1 MATKSEKARRKR
13 RYSNAKETMT
23 AAEEGYRPTAFKVP
37 EGMSVFRFS
46 EEKVYRI
53 DIIPFPAGKGNP
65 RADEGCDHFER
76 TFYVHR
82 NLGPNQDSHC
92 CLAKNFN
99 KSCPVCEHR
108 QRISNDPDGDTELA
122 DKLKPQW
129 RHLWLVYDY
138 EEPDKGIQLMDTA
151 HYKSFGELL
160 SNKVRAGDEDDNF
173 ENFHH
178 LEDGMTLKVACEEDS
193 FNGRTYF
200 KPTNIEMK
208 PRKTPLDSE
217 LTDEVPCLDELLIEL
232 SYKKLKE
239 LLLAE
244 PAEDE
249 DKEDEDEDSETS
261 EDEDEEEE
269 KKPAKKPGK
278 KTGKKPAKPADD
290 DEEDEVED
298 EDADE
303 EDEDG
308 PSEDEDEEEEEE
320 KVKFKK
326 GDNVKGEYRDK
337 TFTGKVIAIKN
348 GLIHVE
354 TLKGNLRVMSPGDL
368 KLVSRPEA
376 EDEEGEEE
384 KPKPKKTG
392 KPSKPTSKK
401 PSKKDEEEEEDDEDI
416 WDEDYD
422 EEEES
427 EDEDETEDEDED

>member
-37 EGMSVFRFS
+37 EGVSIFRFS

-92 CLAKNFN
+92 CLAKNFS

-108 QRISNDPDGDTELA
+108 QRISNDPDGDQELA

-138 EEPDKGIQLMDTA
+138 DEQDKGVQLMDTA

-193 FNGRTYF
+193 FNGRTF
-200 KPTNIEMK
+200 FRPTNIEMK
-208 PRKTPLDSE
+208 PRKAPLDAS
-217 LTDEVPCLDELLIEL
+217 LTDDVPCLDDLLIEL

-249 DKEDEDEDSETS
+249 EEDEDKDSETS

-269 KKPAKKPGK
+269 KPTKKPGK
-278 KTGKKPAKPADD
+278 KTGKKPSKPADEDEQDESEDED
-290 DEEDEVED
+290 DEEETGDDDES
-298 EDADE
+298 E
-303 EDEDG
+303 E
-308 PSEDEDEEEEEE
+308 EDEEEEGP
-320 KVKFKK
+320 KFKK

-337 TFTGKVIAIKN
+337 KFSGKVIAIKN
-348 GLIHVE
+348 GLVHVD
-354 TLKGNLRVMSPGDL
+354 TIKGNLRVMSPDEL
-368 KLVSRPEA
+368 ELVSRPKE

-384 KPKPKKTG
+384 KPKPKKPG
-392 KPSKPTSKK
+392 KTSKPTSKK
-401 PSKKDEEEEEDDEDI
+401 PSKKEEEEDDDDI
-416 WDEDYD
+416 WDEDDDEEEAED

-427 EDEDETEDEDED
+427 EDEDED